1 LQREREAEALLV
13 VLELELRPV
22 VADLRGHGGV
32 ELVDGDNDGVRE
44 VVRRHLPLLHILVLF
59 LLQQLRGATVV
70 GGGEL
75 HQARL
80 RAPASSAGRIPAT
93 TWRGGEFAGVT
104 ALGRGLAAR

>member
-1 LQREREAEALLV
+1 
-13 VLELELRPV
+13 
-22 VADLRGHGGV
+22 
-32 ELVDGDNDGVRE
+32 
-44 VVRRHLPLLHILVLF
+44 
-59 LLQQLRGATVV
+59 VV